1 MLALFMGAFGTTA
14 MAAPITGSFSKSAG
28 DAGSVRCVSLAGAVV
43 GCGSAEAIDFGLE
56 EETAGEAPTPGVA
69 GAFTV
74 TASDGDFAAFLDVGD
89 TGSIKDFAIGA
100 LGNANY
106 PVPPVL
112 VFELA
117 DGGNVRFDLTSIT
130 VLLKNNA
137 LISMVGL
144 GTFFVT
150 GYDPTP
156 GEFVF
161 SLTKSGSAFSFAAS
175 QTALP
180 EPATMAL
187 FGLGLAGLGVR
198 LRRRLAK

>member
-1 MLALFMGAFGTTA
+1 VA
-14 MAAPITGSFSKSAG
+14 GSFEVT
-28 DAGSVRCVSLAGAVV
+28 DA
-43 GCGSAEAIDFGLE
+43 
-56 EETAGEAPTPGVA
+56 
-69 GAFTV
+69 
-74 TASDGDFAAFLDVGD
+74 DGDFAALLAVGD

-112 VFELA
+112 NFELA

-130 VLLKNNA
+130 VLLKNNS
-137 LISMVGL
+137 LISLVGL

-156 GEFVF
+156 AEFVF
-161 SLTKSGSAFSFAAS
+161 SVTHSGTAFSFAAS
-175 QTALP
+175 QTVVP

-187 FGLGLAGLGVR
+187 FGLGLAGLGVHV
-198 LRRRLAK
+198 RRRVAR

>member
-1 MLALFMGAFGTTA
+1 MAAFGTTT

-28 DAGSVRCVSLAGAVV
+28 DAGSVRCVSLAGALV
-43 GCGSAEAIDFGLE
+43 GCATAEAIDFGLE
-56 EETAGEAPTPGVA
+56 EGTAGEAPTPGVA
-69 GAFTV
+69 GSFEV
-74 TASDGDFAAFLDVGD
+74 TDADGDFAALLAVGD

-112 VFELA
+112 NFELA

-130 VLLKNNA
+130 VLLKNNS
-137 LISMVGL
+137 LISLVGL

-156 GEFVF
+156 AEFVF
-161 SLTKSGSAFSFAAS
+161 SVTHSGTAFSFAAS
-175 QTALP
+175 QTVVP

-187 FGLGLAGLGVR
+187 FGLGLAGLGVHV
-198 LRRRLAK
+198 RRRVAR